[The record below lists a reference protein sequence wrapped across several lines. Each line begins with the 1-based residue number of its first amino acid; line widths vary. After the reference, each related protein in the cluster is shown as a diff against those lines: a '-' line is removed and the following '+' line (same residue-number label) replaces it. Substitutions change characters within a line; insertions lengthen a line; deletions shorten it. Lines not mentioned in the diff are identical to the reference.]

1 MIWIVVGAAIIAAGI
16 VLFVL
21 SRRRTPDPVTS
32 FQRQIDALSPEA
44 RRSVVDRVQRL
55 DETRRSQERT
65 AVEPDLRCER
75 VSASAACVADAAA
88 SGRGGLRGRGTQ

>member
-1 MIWIVVGAAIIAAGI
+1 MIWFIIGAAIIAAGI

-44 RRSVVDRVQRL
+44 RRSVVDRVQRIE
-55 DETRRSQERT
+55 DEKKSGES
-65 AVEPDLRCER
+65 APD
-75 VSASAACVADAAA
+75 
-88 SGRGGLRGRGTQ
+88 GP

>member
-1 MIWIVVGAAIIAAGI
+1 MIWFIIGAAIIAAGI

-44 RRSVVDRVQRL
+44 RRSTDQRL
-55 DETRRSQERT
+55 KPLPRDHNSTGE
-65 AVEPDLRCER
+65 
-75 VSASAACVADAAA
+75 
-88 SGRGGLRGRGTQ
+88 

>member
-1 MIWIVVGAAIIAAGI
+1 MIWFVIGAAIIAAGI

-55 DETRRSQERT
+55 EDEKKPGEN
-65 AVEPDLRCER
+65 
-75 VSASAACVADAAA
+75 
-88 SGRGGLRGRGTQ
+88 SGEG

>member
-1 MIWIVVGAAIIAAGI
+1 MIWFVIGAAIIAAGI

-55 DETRRSQERT
+55 EE
-65 AVEPDLRCER
+65 EKKPGEN
-75 VSASAACVADAAA
+75 
-88 SGRGGLRGRGTQ
+88 SGEA

>member
-1 MIWIVVGAAIIAAGI
+1 MIWIVIGAAIIAAGI

-44 RRSVVDRVQRL
+44 RRSVVDRVQRIE
-55 DETRRSQERT
+55 DEKK
-65 AVEPDLRCER
+65 
-75 VSASAACVADAAA
+75 
-88 SGRGGLRGRGTQ
+88 SGENSGEA

>member
-1 MIWIVVGAAIIAAGI
+1 MIWFVIGAAIIAAGI

-55 DETRRSQERT
+55 EDEKKPGENSSE
-65 AVEPDLRCER
+65 A
-75 VSASAACVADAAA
+75 
-88 SGRGGLRGRGTQ
+88 

>member
-1 MIWIVVGAAIIAAGI
+1 MSWFTIGAAIIAAGI

-55 DETRRSQERT
+55 EDEKKPGEN
-65 AVEPDLRCER
+65 
-75 VSASAACVADAAA
+75 
-88 SGRGGLRGRGTQ
+88 SGEG

>member
-1 MIWIVVGAAIIAAGI
+1 MIWIVIGAAIIAAGI

-55 DETRRSQERT
+55 EDDKKPDEDS
-65 AVEPDLRCER
+65 
-75 VSASAACVADAAA
+75 
-88 SGRGGLRGRGTQ
+88 SGA